1 MAEPK
6 TFYEEMPDVSTLSK
20 IYYAEDETGK
30 GITQICL
37 TESIPALE
45 EAPEQITGSA
55 VDIDYEFSRPG
66 KKKAGTIEIP
76 VYYTHKQHK
85 WLKEIERKDGYFF
98 VKYPDN
104 TAPKEENPLIKKFQ
118 GSLVTVGDELP
129 DNEWIKDIVTIYRT
143 TAVEDSYEKLPTPS
157 A

>member
-1 MAEPK
+1 MAEAK
-6 TFYEEMPDVSTLSK
+6 TFYDEMPDVSTLTKMYFSK
-20 IYYAEDETGK
+20 DEEGTDV
-30 GITQICL
+30 TQICL

-66 KKKAGTIEIP
+66 KVKAGTIEVP

-85 WLKEIERKDGYFF
+85 WLKEIERQDGYFI
-98 VKYPDN
+98 VVYPKN
-104 TAPKEENPLIKKFQ
+104 TAPAGEKPLVKKFQ
-118 GSLVTVGDELP
+118 GSLVTVGDELS
-129 DNEWIKDIVTIYRT
+129 DEEWIKDTVTIYRT
-143 TAVEDSYEKLPTPS
+143 SKVEESYEDFPPS